1 MSEHVVF
8 YSFSNSTQ
16 VNTPMS
22 EHVVFYSFSNLTE
35 VKPPMSVLLLW
46 KGKPCRCMC
55 FSFPVPSLLLV
66 VKFLFKNL
74 KIHRASFSTKG
85 EGNLSNH
92 WSTSQSY
99 DTNIILILMNQ
110 PDQIAFEACSL
121 QQLAYRNF
129 YFLFLEGKRTRQIH
143 YQWEGVLN
151 QHPFPCL
158 RDRGW
163 ELRLSAL
170 GNFSQLAFLCQC
182 SSPVNYYF
190 SISPSSQNP

>member
-1 MSEHVVF
+1 MFPLRLLRAGVSRHSLLFMFVENKEKIYCQF
-8 YSFSNSTQ
+8 DERLRASYTNSTQ

-99 DTNIILILMNQ
+99 DTNIILILMN
-110 PDQIAFEACSL
+110 
-121 QQLAYRNF
+121 
-129 YFLFLEGKRTRQIH
+129 
-143 YQWEGVLN
+143 
-151 QHPFPCL
+151 
-158 RDRGW
+158 
-163 ELRLSAL
+163 
-170 GNFSQLAFLCQC
+170 
-182 SSPVNYYF
+182 
-190 SISPSSQNP
+190 

>member
-1 MSEHVVF
+1 MGKSHRWQKTPFRMFPLRLLRAGVSRHSLLFMFVENKEKIYCQF
-8 YSFSNSTQ
+8 DERLRASYTNSTQ

-99 DTNIILILMNQ
+99 DTNIILILMN
-110 PDQIAFEACSL
+110 
-121 QQLAYRNF
+121 
-129 YFLFLEGKRTRQIH
+129 
-143 YQWEGVLN
+143 
-151 QHPFPCL
+151 
-158 RDRGW
+158 
-163 ELRLSAL
+163 
-170 GNFSQLAFLCQC
+170 
-182 SSPVNYYF
+182 
-190 SISPSSQNP
+190 

>member
-1 MSEHVVF
+1 MFPLRLLRAGVSRHSLLFMFVENKEKIYCQFDERLRASYTNSTQVNTPMSEHVVF

-99 DTNIILILMNQ
+99 DTNIILILMN
-110 PDQIAFEACSL
+110 
-121 QQLAYRNF
+121 
-129 YFLFLEGKRTRQIH
+129 
-143 YQWEGVLN
+143 
-151 QHPFPCL
+151 
-158 RDRGW
+158 
-163 ELRLSAL
+163 
-170 GNFSQLAFLCQC
+170 
-182 SSPVNYYF
+182 
-190 SISPSSQNP
+190 